1 MRLDIR
7 QLARKK
13 GLLNEFDIKM
23 DATSEEI
30 EEVDIREL

>member
-7 QLARKK
+7 QLARRK
-13 GLLNEFDIKM
+13 GLLNEFDIQM
-23 DATSEEI
+23 DVTSEDI